1 MLVSGL
7 ECEGPEAVR
16 RNLIAEIR
24 RAFAV
29 EVVLMVEL
37 AEREARAT
45 VIAAEPPEAE
55 RKGSIA
61 LDELSAVSDLV
72 DGRLVP
78 LQLTGEGSLQL
89 GRLLADIKAC
99 SSLLVPMRSRDM
111 PGHVLVLLSEAER
124 EFGPEEVELAAAFAA
139 AASAGLD
146 QLRLAEEHASRTAR
160 QVELVRAGRIVNESL
175 DLTRVL
181 VRICV
186 EAAGFLAGD
195 CACVWLGDG
204 VEGIRLEA
212 LYGFPPELVGTRLRP
227 GEGLAGR
234 VAASGEG
241 MFTNDY
247 AELTRSPAG
256 FSDIEGELG
265 VPMHWDGELRGVLA
279 VGNRQA
285 HQLLTHEQLELLEGF
300 ADLAAAACR
309 NASAHAGLAHQ
320 ARTDSLTGCVNHA
333 ALHDALGRELAR
345 CERTGH
351 DLSLVLLDLDGFK
364 AVNEEHGHLVGDEVL
379 RRVGHALRATMRP
392 YDTVARYGG
401 DEFAVVAC
409 GADEAAAGEVAHR
422 SLGGVGR
429 AVDALEERSG
439 EVGATAG
446 VAEWRPG
453 ETPTELIARADRA
466 LLYGKQRDG
475 RGTAVYASAIPEAFR
490 AGRFERRRRA
500 QDEATGASE

>member
-1 MLVSGL
+1 
-7 ECEGPEAVR
+7 
-16 RNLIAEIR
+16 
-24 RAFAV
+24 
-29 EVVLMVEL
+29 
-37 AEREARAT
+37 
-45 VIAAEPPEAE
+45 VIAADPPEGE
-55 RKGSIA
+55 QKSSIA
-61 LDELSAVSDLV
+61 LGDLSAVSDLV
-72 DGRLVP
+72 ESGLLH
-78 LQLTGEGSLQL
+78 LQLSGEGALHL
-89 GRLLADIKAC
+89 GRLLAETDAC
-99 SSLLVPMRSRDM
+99 SALLVPMRSRDM
-111 PGHVLVLLSEAER
+111 SGHVLVLLSEAER
-124 EFGPEEVELAAAFAA
+124 VFGPEEEELGAAFAA

-204 VEGIRLEA
+204 VEGVRLEA

-227 GEGLAGR
+227 GEELAGQ

-241 MFTNDY
+241 TFTNDY
-247 AELTRSPAG
+247 AELTG

-265 VPMHWDGELRGVLA
+265 VPMYWDGELRGVLT
-279 VGNRQA
+279 VGNRQE
-285 HQLLTHEQLELLEGF
+285 HQLLTHEQLQQLEGF

-309 NASAHAGLAHQ
+309 NASAHAGLAHE

-333 ALHDALGRELAR
+333 ALHNALGRELAR

-351 DLSLVLLDLDGFK
+351 NFSLVLLDLDGFK

-379 RRVGHALRATMRP
+379 RRVGSALRDTMRP

-409 GADEAAAGEVAHR
+409 GADEAAAG
-422 SLGGVGR
+422 
-429 AVDALEERSG
+429 
-439 EVGATAG
+439 
-446 VAEWRPG
+446 
-453 ETPTELIARADRA
+453 
-466 LLYGKQRDG
+466 
-475 RGTAVYASAIPEAFR
+475 
-490 AGRFERRRRA
+490 
-500 QDEATGASE
+500 